1 MENSRFLAE
10 LSSLKSLGLVDV
22 VEEHVL
28 RQLAGVGETENV
40 RLGFQ
45 ADCLHILLMVVG
57 QSSATDAD
65 VLALSKPL
73 EPEVHEAQMPHLPTV
88 IDESGF
94 TRVGVNLEYLH
105 HFDLEIE
112 VKTFAT
118 FRRAVFLRDLR

>member
-1 MENSRFLAE
+1 
-10 LSSLKSLGLVDV
+10 
-22 VEEHVL
+22 
-28 RQLAGVGETENV
+28 
-40 RLGFQ
+40 
-45 ADCLHILLMVVG
+45 MVVG

-73 EPEVHEAQMPHLPTV
+73 EPEVLEAQMPHLPTV

-118 FRRAVFLRDLR
+118 FRRAVFLRDLRQVGNVLRGEHPALSEVCSSPLT